1 MTEEAIL
8 ACKLLAIDPYEI
20 LPRDITQ
27 FKTKRGGSPTQQVS
41 EQVILLRYNYYEDK
55 RVLKIKAVENILVKI
70 QTAKHGH
77 LSAEGQ

>member
-20 LPRDITQ
+20 LPRDISQ
-27 FKTKRGGSPTQQVS
+27 FKSIKGGSPTQKTS

-70 QTAKHGH
+70 
-77 LSAEGQ
+77 